1 MNFDN
6 SFIEK
11 IKDENDIVD
20 VVSEY
25 VSLKGTHGNWM
36 GLCPFHN
43 EKTPSFSVNQNGQF
57 YKCFG
62 CQKSG
67 DVISFIQEKERLEF
81 VDAVIFLAN
90 RAMIPLPEKKEYSV
104 EEKKVQEEKDIL
116 MRINLEAARF
126 FRECLWKNLFALEYL
141 EKRDLNREIIL
152 HFGLG
157 YAPFNNDLYE
167 KLEKFYTEDDLLKS
181 GIFLKRDNG
190 EITCRFKNRVMFPIF
205 NPKGKVI
212 AFGGRALNDSYPP
225 KYLNSPETIIFFKKN
240 NLYSLNF
247 ARKSIYQKDV
257 ILVEG
262 YMDTI
267 TLHRYGFSNTVASLG
282 TAFTEQQAELLKKNK
297 VKNVYLCYDSD
308 NAGRLAAKRAM
319 DILYKQEL
327 EGKVVILDA
336 EKDPDDY
343 LKKYGPQKFEQCL
356 TNALNIIDFELYL
369 LSNDVDLEKE
379 NDKLLFVKNAVS
391 VLKKYEGKI
400 PNSFVLIEQALKKIS
415 FSTGISIKSLGQ
427 EMYGKYFS
435 PNQFHNH
442 SIEKE
447 HVEKIE
453 IDFHDYDKE
462 KMLIDSIYHYGID
475 EYITK
480 FSIKESDFFSEE
492 NRSLFRQL
500 LAQKKDCFEDSFS
513 HDGICKIEDMPTLIY
528 SIRQDNIRRSIDI
541 LKKRQRELMQ
551 SGQCKDEL
559 IRIGIDIIS
568 LQKELKNIK

>member
-1 MNFDN
+1 MNFDT

-25 VSLKGTHGNWM
+25 VSLKGTNGNWM

-43 EKTPSFSVNQNGQF
+43 EKTPSFSVNKNGQF

-81 VDAVIFLAN
+81 VDAVIFLAR
-90 RAMIPLPEKKEYSV
+90 RAMIPLPEQKNYSIEDKKIQK
-104 EEKKVQEEKDIL
+104 EKEIL
-116 MRINLEAARF
+116 MAINLEAARF
-126 FRECLWKNLFALEYL
+126 FRECLWKNNLALEYL
-141 EKRDLNREIIL
+141 KKRDLNREIIIR
-152 HFGLG
+152 FGLG
-157 YAPFNNDLYE
+157 YAPFKNDLYK
-167 KLEKFYTEDDLLKS
+167 KLEKVYSEEVLLKS
-181 GIFLKRDNG
+181 GVFLKRDNG

-205 NPKGKVI
+205 NPKGKVV

-225 KYLNSPETIIFFKKN
+225 KYLNSPETNIFLKKN

-247 ARKSIYQKDV
+247 ARKSIYQEDV

-282 TAFTEQQAELLKKNK
+282 TAFTEQQAQLLKKSK
-297 VKNVYLCYDSD
+297 VKTVYLCYDSD

-319 DILYKQEL
+319 DILFRQEL
-327 EGKVVILDA
+327 EGKVVILDT

-343 LKKYGPQKFEQCL
+343 LKKYGSKNFEQL
-356 TNALNIIDFELYL
+356 LINSLNIIDFELYL
-369 LSNDVDLEKE
+369 LSDNIDLTKE
-379 NDKLLFVKNAVS
+379 HEQLLFIKNAVS
-391 VLKKYEGKI
+391 MLKKYEGKI

-435 PNQFHNH
+435 PNQFHGH
-442 SIEKE
+442 SDEKQYF
-447 HVEKIE
+447 EKIE
-453 IDFHDYDKE
+453 IDVHENDKE
-462 KMLIDSIYHYGID
+462 KMLINSIAHFGV
-475 EYITK
+475 EECVSK
-480 FSIKESDFFSEE
+480 FSIKEEDFFSEE
-492 NRSLFRQL
+492 NRRIFHQL
-500 LAQKKDCFEDSFS
+500 LLQKEDFSEDSIS
-513 HDGICKIEDMPTLIY
+513 YDSICSIEEIPTLIH
-528 SIRQDNIRRSIDI
+528 SMRKDNIRRSIES
-541 LKKRQRELMQ
+541 LKKKQQELMQ
-551 SGQCKDEL
+551 NGQYRDEL

-568 LQKELKNIK
+568 LQKKLKNIE